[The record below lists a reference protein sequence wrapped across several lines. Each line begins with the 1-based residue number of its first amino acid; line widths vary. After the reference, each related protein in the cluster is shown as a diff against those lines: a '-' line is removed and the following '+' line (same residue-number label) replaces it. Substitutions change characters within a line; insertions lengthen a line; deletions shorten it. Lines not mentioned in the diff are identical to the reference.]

1 MAKAA
6 KGSARGTATGSGTRS
21 GLGRKG
27 QPGRKKGTGGGFVAF
42 LLLLTILV
50 GAGALVW
57 QEGERFLFG
66 AGPAA
71 REGDATLINIPKGTG
86 ARAIATQLAEAGVIR
101 SAPMFRLAARVLRAD
116 YRFKAGEY
124 RIASGESTRSII
136 DRIARGDVVTWTITI
151 PEGLPSVLI
160 VEKLLADPVLT
171 GEIATV
177 PDEGS
182 LLPDTYS
189 FTRGE
194 ARAAIL
200 ERMRAAQE
208 TFVKPLWERRAAD
221 LPFKTLDEAL
231 VLASI
236 VEKETGLAKE
246 RPLVASVFVN
256 RLRKGMRL
264 ESDPTII
271 YGITAGRPL
280 GRGIRRSELD
290 ARTPYN
296 TYQID
301 GLPPS
306 PIANPGRE
314 AIAAVLNP
322 PVSDYLFFVADGTGG
337 HAFAAT
343 YAEHAANVARWRVI
357 EGAE

>member
-1 MAKAA
+1 MAKA
-6 KGSARGTATGSGTRS
+6 KTGRAR
-21 GLGRKG
+21 
-27 QPGRKKGTGGGFVAF
+27 QPIRKKSGGGGFVAV
-42 LLLLTILV
+42 LLLLTILA
-50 GAGALVW
+50 GAGALIW

-66 AGPAA
+66 AGPVA
-71 REGDATLINIPKGTG
+71 REGDATLVFIPRGSG
-86 ARAIATQLAEAGVIR
+86 AGAIARQLSEAGVIR
-101 SAPMFRLAARVLRAD
+101 SAPLFRLAARALRAD

-124 RIASGESTRSII
+124 RIASGESAKSIM
-136 DRIARGDVVTWTITI
+136 DRLARGDVVTWSITI

-160 VEKLLADPVLT
+160 VEKLLADPILT
-171 GEIATV
+171 GEIAKV

-182 LLPDTYS
+182 LLPDTYA
-189 FTRGE
+189 FARGE
-194 ARAAIL
+194 ARTAIL
-200 ERMRAAQE
+200 DRMREAHAYFIE
-208 TFVKPLWERRAAD
+208 PLWEKRARD
-221 LPFKTLDEAL
+221 LPLKSMEEAL
-231 VLASI
+231 ILASI

-271 YGITAGRPL
+271 YGISGGRPL

-314 AIAAVLNP
+314 AIVAVLNP
-322 PVSDYLFFVADGTGG
+322 PASDYLFFVADGTGG

-343 YAEHAANVARWRVI
+343 YEEHEKNVAKWRAI
-357 EGAE
+357 ERGE